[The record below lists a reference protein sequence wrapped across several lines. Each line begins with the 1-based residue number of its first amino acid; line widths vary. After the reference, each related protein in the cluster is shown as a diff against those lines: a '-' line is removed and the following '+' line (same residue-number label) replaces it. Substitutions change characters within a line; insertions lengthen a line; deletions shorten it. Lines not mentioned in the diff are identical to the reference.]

1 MNRKCRIA
9 ILIVL
14 GTFIIGC
21 ATTASYKAD
30 VYNSMQ
36 TIAEAYNASLGT
48 FKDLQAA
55 GQLTTE
61 QYLKGRELFLE
72 FYDKY
77 IEAVDLMVAWESGGG
92 DPTSVEGALAIL
104 KTYNAKIKE
113 YLAEQL
119 KKGGKI

>member
-1 MNRKCRIA
+1 MKKRIA
-9 ILIVL
+9 ILFVL
-14 GTFIIGC
+14 IFILGC
-21 ATTASYKAD
+21 ATTQSYKAGI
-30 VYNSMQ
+30 YNTMQ

-77 IEAVDLMVAWESGGG
+77 IEAVDLIVAWESGGG

-104 KTYNAKIKE
+104 KSYNAKIKD

-119 KKGGKI
+119 RKGGKT

>member
-1 MNRKCRIA
+1 MRKYRIP
-9 ILIVL
+9 IVV
-14 GTFIIGC
+14 IITLFVVGC

-30 VYNSMQ
+30 LYNSMQ

-77 IEAVDLMVAWESGGG
+77 MEAVDLIVAWESSGG

-104 KTYNAKIKE
+104 KTYNAKIKN

-119 KKGGKI
+119 RKGGKI

>member
-1 MNRKCRIA
+1 MRKYRIPIVV
-9 ILIVL
+9 ILALFVV
-14 GTFIIGC
+14 GC

-30 VYNSMQ
+30 LYNSMQ

-77 IEAVDLMVAWESGGG
+77 IEAVDLIVAWENGGG

-104 KTYNAKIKE
+104 KTYNAKIKN

-119 KKGGKI
+119 RKGGKI